1 MIIIYLVSFY
11 IFVSKKT
18 FIQGIEPFSSYL
30 FHFSNNYVYFKKLAE
45 SAIFKSGV
53 QYLIKPF
60 FPKDGKKKLS
70 NWQLLSKQRST
81 PYKKKRFCIPAIVS
95 LYKKKRDIHLLTQP
109 GRNKYSHQTSETTPT
124 PTHMNQVL
132 SQYEKKVSTIIYYMS
147 S

>member
-60 FPKDGKKKLS
+60 FPQRWKKKTVKLTII
-70 NWQLLSKQRST
+70 KQTTLDSIQ
-81 PYKKKRFCIPAIVS
+81 KKKV
-95 LYKKKRDIHLLTQP
+95 LYTRYCVPLQKKKGIFTYSRNQEETNIRTKQVKQP
-109 GRNKYSHQTSETTPT
+109 PPPHT
-124 PTHMNQVL
+124 
-132 SQYEKKVSTIIYYMS
+132 
-147 S
+147 